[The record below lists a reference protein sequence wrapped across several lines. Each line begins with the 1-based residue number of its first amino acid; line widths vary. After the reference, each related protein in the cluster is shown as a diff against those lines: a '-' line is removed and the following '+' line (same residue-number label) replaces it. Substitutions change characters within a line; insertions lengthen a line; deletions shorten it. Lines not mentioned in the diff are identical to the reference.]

1 MRIDESGF
9 VRRKRKQERRPHVKL
24 TYVRVLVDKFDE
36 CLKFYRDGL
45 GLKTVWS
52 DDTNYAEFEGG
63 GARLAIFRRDLAE
76 QALGLAGAQGGA
88 RRFMIVLEADDVDK
102 RVAELEA
109 RGIKPAIA
117 PVDRPDWTVRTA
129 HFLDPDGNL
138 VEINKP
144 LEK

>member
-1 MRIDESGF
+1 M
-9 VRRKRKQERRPHVKL
+9 KL

-52 DDTNYAEFEGG
+52 DDGNYAEFEAGG
-63 GARLAIFRRDLAE
+63 STRLALFKRDVAE
-76 QALGLAGAQGGA
+76 QALSLAGTPGGA
-88 RRFMIVLEADDVDK
+88 HRFMVVLEADDVDK
-102 RVAELEA
+102 AVTEIAT
-109 RGIKPAIA
+109 RGIKAIAA
-117 PVDRPDWTVRTA
+117 PVDRPEWTVRTA

-144 LEK
+144 LQR

>member
-1 MRIDESGF
+1 M
-9 VRRKRKQERRPHVKL
+9 KL

-52 DDTNYAEFEGG
+52 DDTNYAEFEAGG
-63 GARLAIFRRDLAE
+63 SARLALFKRELAE
-76 QALGLAGAQGGA
+76 QALSLAGTPGGTH
-88 RRFMIVLEADDVDK
+88 RFMVVLEADDVDK
-102 RVAELEA
+102 TVAAIEA
-109 RGIKPAIA
+109 RGVKALAA

-138 VEINKP
+138 IEINKP
-144 LEK
+144 LQS